1 MKENNK
7 YNPQIRVE
15 FWKDVESGEV
25 KRFFIEWIK
34 YAIAKT
40 NGWDM

>member
-15 FWKDVESGEV
+15 FWKDVERINLNQLNISPFLSV
-25 KRFFIEWIK
+25 LSVL
-34 YAIAKT
+34 
-40 NGWDM
+40 N